1 MPNLNRILFLI
12 MPLFIYGDSL
22 RELIEIAE
30 SKNDLVIAKQLTQE
44 SKAKELD
51 SKNSAYFP
59 TLDLGGFYK
68 RDDDASPFQPGSTYS
83 GYAKLSYDIYDGG
96 KRSARVDKSKQI
108 LLASELD
115 TKAFKESLALQIT
128 QDFFTIKSLEASLK
142 AKEEAQT
149 TLKEQLIKIE
159 RFVKAKMAT
168 SDDLDRV
175 QADFDTNTYQM
186 ESIKFQILSSKSSL
200 SLKVGKN
207 IHTLDDSSFSK
218 MRAEHLEK
226 LDANK
231 ALIAQQRSIEYEAE
245 SIDSFYYPHI
255 KIEDTY
261 SIYGYDEKP
270 NLGAI
275 PITFLENQ
283 NTLMLT
289 LNFRVF
295 DYGAISDSKET
306 VLLASKALSSQIAF
320 QTKEQEMQFILAS
333 SRIQTAKVKILS
345 SKSALNAAT
354 NAFETIEKKYNAGIV
369 DYIIYLD
376 SLSKKT
382 SSKALYESGLNELE
396 IAYAIYY
403 YYSGKNIKGELQCK

>member
-1 MPNLNRILFLI
+1 MIKILSLMI
-12 MPLFIYGDSL
+12 PLCIYADSL
-22 RELIEIAE
+22 KELIEIAE
-30 SKNDLVIAKQLTQE
+30 YKNDLVIAKQLTQE
-44 SKAKELD
+44 SKTKELN
-51 SKNSAYFP
+51 SKNSSYFP

-96 KRSARVDKSKQI
+96 KRSAEVAKGKQV

-149 TLKEQLIKIE
+149 ALKEQLIKIE

-175 QADFDTNTYQM
+175 QADFDTNTYEM
-186 ESIKFQILSSKSSL
+186 ESIKFQILSHKSAL

-207 IHTLDDSSFSK
+207 VQTLDNSSFSK
-218 MRAEHLEK
+218 MRVERLEK
-226 LDANK
+226 LDATK
-231 ALIAQQRSIEYEAE
+231 ALLAQKKSIEYGAE
-245 SIDSFYYPHI
+245 SIDSFYYPKI

-261 SIYGYDEKP
+261 SIYGYDDKP
-270 NLGAI
+270 NLRDL
-275 PITFLENQ
+275 PISFLQNQ

-295 DYGAISDSKET
+295 DYGAIDDSKEA
-306 VLLASKALSSQIAF
+306 VLLASKALSSQITF
-320 QTKEQEMQFILAS
+320 QTKEQEMQFRLAS
-333 SRIQTAKVKILS
+333 SRIQTAKVRILS

-382 SSKALYESGLNELE
+382 SSTSLYKSGLNELE

-403 YYSGKNIKGELQCK
+403 YYSGKNIKEELQCK